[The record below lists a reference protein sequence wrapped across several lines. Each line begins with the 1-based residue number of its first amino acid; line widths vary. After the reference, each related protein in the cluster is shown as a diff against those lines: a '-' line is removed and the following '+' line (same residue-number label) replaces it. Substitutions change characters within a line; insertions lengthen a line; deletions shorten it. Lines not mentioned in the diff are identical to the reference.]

1 MCALDIIFLTN
12 YKISRRFCA
21 CYKIYPIPRRAVLY
35 SKYIVTF
42 VPLSSI
48 NSAVEKDM
56 LSMDRT
62 LRTYRKIDERIPTSI
77 HLVDTEGEI
86 SKYKVV

>member
-1 MCALDIIFLTN
+1 MRVIRYFQSQEEQYYIVST
-12 YKISRRFCA
+12 
-21 CYKIYPIPRRAVLY
+21 
-35 SKYIVTF
+35 IVTF

>member
-1 MCALDIIFLTN
+1 MRFQSQEEQYYIVST
-12 YKISRRFCA
+12 YK
-21 CYKIYPIPRRAVLY
+21 YV
-35 SKYIVTF
+35 YIVTF
-42 VPLSSI
+42 VPLSNI

>member
-1 MCALDIIFLTN
+1 MRGIRYFQSQEEQYYLFIIGT
-12 YKISRRFCA
+12 YKYVYTYCNIRT
-21 CYKIYPIPRRAVLY
+21 PIQH
-35 SKYIVTF
+35 F
-42 VPLSSI
+42 

-77 HLVDTEGEI
+77 YLHLVVTEGEI

>member
-1 MCALDIIFLTN
+1 MYIL
-12 YKISRRFCA
+12 
-21 CYKIYPIPRRAVLY
+21 
-35 SKYIVTF
+35 IVTF
-42 VPLSSI
+42 VPLSNI

-77 HLVDTEGEI
+77 YLHLVVTEGEI
-86 SKYKVV
+86 SKYKVVWWFTYYSCFSTLLAVKIKNVAAATKF